1 MVSFFISNTNVFDGV
16 QSFWNRERC
25 TIEFDRVWACRGWY
39 IIVYHNSSIY
49 TLEARGF
56 AKSWPREAEAAVIEL
71 KTRFFF
77 ENKPKM
83 TETSTE
89 DVFLPSKAKLESQPQ
104 ALAERAERTELRPR
118 AAATLQ
124 RELVHLS
131 TTRGRC
137 TGQISRLWYLEFQI
151 MIFKIWKFVRQLS
164 PNLSKKKLANVRP
177 FSSSIFWF
185 KIRIKI
191 KHECRFWSSWSFSFL
206 SSYQNQD
213 QDDFDILI

>member
-1 MVSFFISNTNVFDGV
+1 MKNVKSRFSMKGKCLFSCLFLALLSFRCFHLFHIGVHNDISG
-16 QSFWNRERC
+16 
-25 TIEFDRVWACRGWY
+25 
-39 IIVYHNSSIY
+39 
-49 TLEARGF
+49 L

-124 RELVHLS
+124 RKLAHPN

-137 TGQISRLWYLEFQI
+137 TGQISRL
-151 MIFKIWKFVRQLS
+151 
-164 PNLSKKKLANVRP
+164 
-177 FSSSIFWF
+177 
-185 KIRIKI
+185 
-191 KHECRFWSSWSFSFL
+191 
-206 SSYQNQD
+206 
-213 QDDFDILI
+213 